1 MRVIITGGT
10 GMIGRALSRDL
21 VRDGHEVII
30 LSRNP
35 QKHRQN
41 VVDKAKL
48 IEWDAKSAH
57 GWLEYADGASG
68 IINLAGVN
76 IGESRWTEKRK
87 KAILSSRI
95 DAGKAVVE
103 AINLA
108 KNKPAWVIQA
118 SAVGYYGASGDQILT
133 EESPAGNEFQSFVCQ
148 EWERSTEPLDEM
160 GIRRVVIRSGLVLD
174 RFDGALPRM
183 AMPFRLFVGGRL
195 GNGEQWFSW
204 IHLNDEV
211 QAIRFLIDRTE
222 LKGVF
227 NLTAPNP
234 VRNREFA
241 SALGKVLRRPSLIPV
256 PAFALKIMFGEM
268 ARVLLTGQRVV
279 PERLLAAGYKFQF
292 PEIISALKDIY
303 KQIPSP

>member
-35 QKHRQN
+35 QEHRQN
-41 VVDKAKL
+41 VPDKAEL

-95 DAGKAVVE
+95 DSGKAVVE

-133 EESPAGNEFQSFVCQ
+133 EDSPAGNEFQSIVCQ
-148 EWERSTEPLDEM
+148 EWESSTKPLDEM

-183 AMPFRLFVGGRL
+183 AMPFRLFVGGQL

-211 QAIRFLIDRTE
+211 QAIRFLIDRAE

-234 VRNREFA
+234 VRNREFT
-241 SALGKVLRRPSLIPV
+241 SALGKVLKRPSWIPV
-256 PAFALKIMFGEM
+256 PAFALEIIFGEM

-292 PEIISALKDIY
+292 PEIISALKEIY
-303 KQIPSP
+303 K